1 MYYLEMVLADVE
13 HGCAKVKLVEEL
25 GGEDLYNIPQFDYN
39 HHHH

>member
-25 GGEDLYNIPQFDYN
+25 GGKDVHIIPQFD
-39 HHHH
+39 